1 MQCKA
6 FVAQFRQQI
15 MSFCRLTL
23 IFLIYSMGLF
33 SWTAFSHNI
42 ITFLESSGT
51 IFGVGTKHGRK
62 FTFRVLQFWETE
74 KEGSMENFRRFYIK
88 EL

>member
-1 MQCKA
+1 
-6 FVAQFRQQI
+6 
-15 MSFCRLTL
+15 
-23 IFLIYSMGLF
+23 MGLF

-51 IFGVGTKHGRK
+51 IFGVVGIKHGRK
-62 FTFRVLQFWETE
+62 FTFRFLQFWETE
-74 KEGSMENFRRFYIK
+74 EEGSMESFRRFYIK